1 MMDIKKNFYSLLANG
16 SIKGVYLKLDQAF
29 LKLDSEKGNK
39 AKNNPLG
46 LFDYVKKIK
55 KASGRLY

>member
-1 MMDIKKNFYSLLANG
+1 MDIKKNFYSLLANG

-29 LKLDSEKGNK
+29 LKHDSEKGNK

-55 KASGRLY
+55 KASGRL